1 MPKLT
6 KTVVDAAAPRQKQFT
21 LWCSDLP
28 GFGVYILPSGNR
40 TYFVDYR
47 TSGGLRRR
55 LTIGRHG
62 KITAEA
68 ARKLAIATLG
78 QAVKGEDPAE
88 ERATRRKAL
97 TVKELCERYIEAADR
112 GLIIGK
118 GGRPKKASTLNVDR
132 GRIARH
138 IVPLLGS
145 KRVRDVGQAD
155 INRFIRDVASGKTAT
170 VEKTAKKRGKVIVK
184 GGKGTA
190 ARTAGLL
197 GGILSFAVSEGVI
210 TTNAAHGVKRP
221 ADNHRDQRLT
231 ADEYS
236 QLGTALRDAEREAE
250 TAQVIAGVWLF
261 ALTGCRSGEI
271 TGLKWPEVDEKGG
284 CLRLDD
290 SKEGASVRPIGRPAF
305 EVLGKIVRKKGCPYV
320 LPSVRGSGAF
330 GGMPGAWKRIAKRA
344 ELTGITP
351 HTLRHSFASV
361 AGDLGFT
368 ESTIAAMLGHAAGS
382 VTSRYVHHLDT
393 VLVAAADKV
402 AAAIQEMMNREVE
415 SNETKRGTRQ
425 ARTSKR
431 RVAMRGSIATAPPFR
446 SNCRAGSQ

>member
-6 KTVVDAAAPRQKQFT
+6 KTIVEAAAPRAKQFT

-28 GFGVYILPSGNR
+28 GFGVYILPTGNR

-47 TSGGLRRR
+47 NSAGIRRR

-62 KITAEA
+62 KLTTEG
-68 ARKLAIATLG
+68 ARKLAIATMG
-78 QAVKGEDPAE
+78 EAVKGEDPAE
-88 ERATRRKAL
+88 ERVTRRKSL
-97 TVKELCERYIEAADR
+97 TVRDLCDRYLDAAER
-112 GLIIGK
+112 GLIMGK
-118 GGRPKKASTLNVDR
+118 GNRPKKSSTLYIDR

-145 KRVRDVGQAD
+145 KLVRDISQSD

-170 VEKTAKKRGKVIVK
+170 VEKTGKKRGKAIVE

-210 TTNAAHGVKRP
+210 ASNPARGVKRP
-221 ADNHRDQRLT
+221 ADNHRTRRLS
-231 ADEYS
+231 AEEYH
-236 QLGTALRDAEREAE
+236 QLGKALADAEEEAE
-250 TAQVIAGVWLF
+250 TAQGIAGVWLF

-271 TGLKWPEVDEKGG
+271 TNLKWTEVDEAGG
-284 CLRLDD
+284 CFRLKD
-290 SKEGASVRPIGRPAF
+290 SKEGASVRPVGQRAF
-305 EVLGKIVRKKGCPYV
+305 DLLATIEKKKGCPYV
-320 LPSVRGSGAF
+320 LAPVRGADAF

-344 ELTGITP
+344 KFQGVTP

-382 VTSRYVHHLDT
+382 VTSRYVHHLDS

-402 AAAIQEMMNREVE
+402 ARAIHGMMIAP
-415 SNETKRGTRQ
+415 ET
-425 ARTSKR
+425 
-431 RVAMRGSIATAPPFR
+431 
-446 SNCRAGSQ
+446 N

>member
-6 KTVVDAAAPRQKQFT
+6 KTIVEAAAPRAKQFT

-28 GFGVYILPSGNR
+28 GFGVYILPTGNR

-47 TSGGLRRR
+47 NSAGIRRR

-62 KITAEA
+62 KLTTEG
-68 ARKLAIATLG
+68 ARKLAIATMG
-78 QAVKGEDPAE
+78 EAVKGEDPAE
-88 ERATRRKAL
+88 ERVTRRKSL
-97 TVKELCERYIEAADR
+97 TVRDLCDRYLDAAER
-112 GLIIGK
+112 GLIMGK
-118 GGRPKKASTLNVDR
+118 GNRPKKSSTLYIDR

-145 KRVRDVGQAD
+145 KLVRDISQSD

-170 VEKTAKKRGKVIVK
+170 VEKTGKKRGKAIVE

-210 TTNAAHGVKRP
+210 ASNPARGVKRP
-221 ADNHRDQRLT
+221 ADNHRTRRLS
-231 ADEYS
+231 AEEYH
-236 QLGTALRDAEREAE
+236 QLGKALADAEEEAE
-250 TAQVIAGVWLF
+250 TAQGIAGVWLF

-271 TGLKWPEVDEKGG
+271 TNLKWTEVDEAGS
-284 CLRLDD
+284 CLRLKD
-290 SKEGASVRPIGRPAF
+290 SKEGASVRPVGQRAF
-305 EVLGKIVRKKGCPYV
+305 DLLATIEKKKGCPYV
-320 LPSVRGSGAF
+320 LAPVRGADAF

-344 ELTGITP
+344 KFHGVTP

-382 VTSRYVHHLDT
+382 VTSRYVHHLDS

-402 AAAIQEMMNREVE
+402 ARAIHGMMIAP
-415 SNETKRGTRQ
+415 ET
-425 ARTSKR
+425 
-431 RVAMRGSIATAPPFR
+431 
-446 SNCRAGSQ
+446 N